1 MENGMTTTSIIT
13 RAQLEEIMADNM
25 VNNHF
30 STLFR
35 RKTEMERRCK
45 TMLIQADNNLTE
57 LADLQQKK
65 KERTRIAEMME
76 NGDRVSKTEELIFT
90 KSQLIDEEISDL
102 QKRDLALMTENEKLY
117 EKVEQAKRSLR
128 DHVINKMKATHAEEE
143 NGVCYKVGSAAC
155 LLQPAQEDEKTVG
168 ALWVNFFKENDLRT
182 LTTAKVMPLLRRYV
196 EAIPRSNPDPQRVQD
211 ALDLLRDHP
220 ECPRFQFY
228 EKVKLTM
235 NPSNMQVFVD
245 AVNNIYDNEEHRTD
259 LNNSMDQQRCARQLF
274 TQKRTSHHLE
284 KSLMKEF
291 YEHRNTMSAE
301 QVEELGI
308 TADMIRKYEKR
319 GQRDRQS
326 NRGRNNRYKTLKII
340 ISHSYLDLAPTT
352 PTTETTSSTAGTVS
366 NETRGDEGE
375 TEDAV
380 ATEAATETGETIS
393 GKASGRITRTE
404 VIIRRNFDRM
414 IRKRRTTSKRSNCP
428 TKGVENLRPLKNVG
442 CIVRTK
448 YTANVEELYKKSN
461 IQIV

>member
-1 MENGMTTTSIIT
+1 
-13 RAQLEEIMADNM
+13 
-25 VNNHF
+25 
-30 STLFR
+30 
-35 RKTEMERRCK
+35 

-196 EAIPRSNPDPQRVQD
+196 EAIPRSNPDRQRVQD

-326 NRGRNNRYKTLKII
+326 NRGRNNRPRPNNSNNRNDQQHRRDGFKRDERRRGGNRGRGSDRGRNRDWGNDQRKGQWENNKNR
-340 ISHSYLDLAPTT
+340 SYNKK
-352 PTTETTSSTAGTVS
+352 E
-366 NETRGDEGE
+366 
-375 TEDAV
+375 
-380 ATEAATETGETIS
+380 
-393 GKASGRITRTE
+393 
-404 VIIRRNFDRM
+404 F
-414 IRKRRTTSKRSNCP
+414 RSNDP
-428 TKGVENLRPLKNVG
+428 
-442 CIVRTK
+442 
-448 YTANVEELYKKSN
+448 KKADN
-461 IQIV
+461 